1 MPYHKRFDD
10 AKSTRRF
17 DDIVIGTDDDDLD
30 GFVINTKSKK
40 EKNRKPIT
48 VLDAKENTTKI
59 RESLRSASKSR
70 EFEEESEDDSEA
82 VFVKHPHSA
91 KERKLLEKGG
101 APRSAFLRAG
111 SKINLNL
118 SVQPITADLSKTK
131 VRKIS
136 ASKQIKAFEKLHENP
151 LWGSYLYVISS
162 YPSDL
167 RANQI
172 ALSLMSHA
180 TNQYYTKKNA
190 NKILLK
196 RTPPVWHNVLG
207 GFRDKFLDR
216 DVLTGTPAMMII
228 SNVTEDS
235 SQTKLEKLRDLLVT
249 YDNIPIVVVTSAID
263 PVTFMLGKLRHHGDG
278 FLYIGPDDR
287 DTINI

>member
-1 MPYHKRFDD
+1 MWEKKR
-10 AKSTRRF
+10 RNE
-17 DDIVIGTDDDDLD
+17 G
-30 GFVINTKSKK
+30 
-40 EKNRKPIT
+40 
-48 VLDAKENTTKI
+48 
-59 RESLRSASKSR
+59 
-70 EFEEESEDDSEA
+70 
-82 VFVKHPHSA
+82 
-91 KERKLLEKGG
+91 
-101 APRSAFLRAG
+101 
-111 SKINLNL
+111 
-118 SVQPITADLSKTK
+118 
-131 VRKIS
+131 
-136 ASKQIKAFEKLHENP
+136 
-151 LWGSYLYVISS
+151 
-162 YPSDL
+162 
-167 RANQI
+167 
-172 ALSLMSHA
+172 
-180 TNQYYTKKNA
+180 KKNA

-235 SQTKLEKLRDLLVT
+235 SQTKLEKLRDLFVT